1 MVLGVRQGPHAEN
14 VAILSDF
21 CVKNFKLGNGMFG
34 FEYSCVGGLH
44 LQNMKVIC
52 IYKRR
57 SYRMKTHLQE
67 GVVVFLL
74 LSPC

>member
-1 MVLGVRQGPHAEN
+1 MLGSSKKWSWELEQGPHAEN
-14 VAILSDF
+14 VCHTFRFLDF
-21 CVKNFKLGNGMFG
+21 CVRNFKLGNGMFG

-57 SYRMKTHLQE
+57 S
-67 GVVVFLL
+67 
-74 LSPC
+74 C

>member
-1 MVLGVRQGPHAEN
+1 MLKTC
-14 VAILSDF
+14 AILLDF
-21 CVKNFKLGNGMFG
+21 CVKNFKLGSGMFG

-57 SYRMKTHLQE
+57 S
-67 GVVVFLL
+67 
-74 LSPC
+74 C

>member
-1 MVLGVRQGPHAEN
+1 MLGSSKKWLCELGRGHMLKTC
-14 VAILSDF
+14 AILLDF

-52 IYKRR
+52 IYKGR
-57 SYRMKTHLQE
+57 S
-67 GVVVFLL
+67 
-74 LSPC
+74 C